1 VNCRDIDDMVIP
13 YILGKPIPPE
23 AAAHIAECERCRR
36 LAEAIRQAPQVNELP
51 RQQLKQIED
60 RILDDLKP
68 VKPLPA
74 AAVLNLVLLCIFAI
88 VVVIGNV
95 ILGTAGW
102 HALNLMQRLAVFSAL
117 AASAGL
123 LAFSAVRQIVPGSR
137 LPLPPYLLV
146 TAVLGVMAGIF
157 STLFLPH
164 RESTFISTGLLCL
177 EIGLACAI
185 PAAALFWL
193 VLRRGAILSP
203 MLTGATAGALA
214 GLSGLTVL
222 EVFCPN
228 LNKYHILVWHL
239 GAVLAS
245 IIGCV
250 AIGLLAEYS
259 VWKRIRRTP

>member
-1 VNCRDIDDMVIP
+1 VNCRDIDDMVVP

-23 AAAHIAECERCRR
+23 AAAHFAECERCRR
-36 LAEAIRQAPQVNELP
+36 LAEAIRQAPRVDELP
-51 RQQLKQIED
+51 RKHLKQIED
-60 RILDDLKP
+60 RILDDMKP

-74 AAVLNLVLLCIFAI
+74 AVLTLVLLSIFAI

-95 ILGTAGW
+95 VLGTAGW
-102 HALNLMQRLAVFSAL
+102 YALNLLQRLAVFSAL
-117 AASAGL
+117 TVSAGL

-137 LPLPPYLLV
+137 LPVPPYLLV

-185 PAAALFWL
+185 PAAALLWL

-245 IIGCV
+245 IIGCF

-259 VWKRIRRTP
+259 GWKRIRQTP

>member
-1 VNCRDIDDMVIP
+1 MNCREIDDMVIP
-13 YILGKPIPPE
+13 YIQGKPIPPE

-36 LAEAIRQAPQVNELP
+36 LAEAMRQAPQLDELP
-51 RQQLKQIED
+51 RNHLKRIED

-68 VKPLPA
+68 VKPLPTT
-74 AAVLNLVLLCIFAI
+74 AVLNLVLLSIFAI
-88 VVVIGNV
+88 VVVIGNL

-102 HALNLMQRLAVFSAL
+102 HALNLMQSLAVFSAL
-117 AASAGL
+117 AVSAGL

-164 RESTFISTGLLCL
+164 GESTFISTGLLCL
-177 EIGLACAI
+177 EIGLGCAI
-185 PAAALFWL
+185 PAAALLWL

-203 MLTGATAGALA
+203 VLTGATAGALA

-250 AIGLLAEYS
+250 AIGLLAES
-259 VWKRIRRTP
+259 SSPSQFRE